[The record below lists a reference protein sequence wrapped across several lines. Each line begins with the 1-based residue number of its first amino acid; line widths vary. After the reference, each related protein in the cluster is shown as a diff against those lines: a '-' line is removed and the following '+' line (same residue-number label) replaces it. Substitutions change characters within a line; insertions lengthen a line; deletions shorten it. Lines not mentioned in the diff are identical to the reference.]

1 MKNQS
6 LITQFRHTFIF
17 IIIASIV
24 ATVITYVFALY
35 LYIHSLNKD
44 IYPPN
49 YYERQVPRIEK
60 YINEK
65 NITLLS
71 QSNEEGLK
79 RTIRGDDMLYQ
90 VVDNNGNILY
100 GTNPKKLFKTKEEL
114 FNNFINKTV
123 RKGGYIHTVP
133 IKGDNGKI
141 EGAVILFYQVKITFA
156 NIRGRFVFAVIIMA
170 LFSPFLYIVGFTRWL
185 SKRFVKNINQPLHLL
200 IDASKKIKEKDLDF
214 EIDYYSDNE
223 LGKLCSA
230 FSEMKDELKGSLSAQ
245 WKMEQERVEMVEAL
259 EHDLKS
265 PLSIILGYTD
275 ALIGNNTD
283 DNEKLHRYLTVIR
296 ENTEKS
302 AALVQKMQY
311 TSDLEKSNIQLNLVP
326 INLPEFLRQ
335 KVQDYELQAHQKE
348 VELILKMQGN
358 IQSPIQIDVDRLTR
372 IFDNIISNSLQY
384 TPSGGNIS
392 ITVKDEKNCI
402 SYEICDSGRG
412 FSSKDLKKALD
423 KFYRGD
429 EARQTKGGHSGLGL
443 YIVKQLVEQLGGS
456 VKIENSKSGGAC
468 VKFWHSI

>member
-6 LITQFRHTFIF
+6 LIAQFRHTFIF

-24 ATVITYVFALY
+24 ATVITYVFAIY
-35 LYIHSLNKD
+35 LYIYSLNKD

-65 NITLLS
+65 NIALLS

-170 LFSPFLYIVGFTRWL
+170 LFFPFLYIVGFTRWL

-259 EHDLKS
+259 AHDLKS

>member
-156 NIRGRFVFAVIIMA
+156 NSRGRFVFAVIIMA
-170 LFSPFLYIVGFTRWL
+170 LFSPFIYIVGFTRWL

-259 EHDLKS
+259 AHDLKS

>member
-24 ATVITYVFALY
+24 ATVITYVFAIY
-35 LYIHSLNKD
+35 LYIYSLNKD
-44 IYPPN
+44 IYQPN

-65 NITLLS
+65 NIALLS

-156 NIRGRFVFAVIIMA
+156 NSRGRFVFAVIIMA

-259 EHDLKS
+259 AHDLKS

>member
-6 LITQFRHTFIF
+6 LIAQFRHTFIF

-24 ATVITYVFALY
+24 ATVITYIFAIY
-35 LYIHSLNKD
+35 LYIYSLNKD

-65 NITLLS
+65 NIALLS

-114 FNNFINKTV
+114 LNNFINRTV

-259 EHDLKS
+259 AHDLKS

>member
-1 MKNQS
+1 M
-6 LITQFRHTFIF
+6 
-17 IIIASIV
+17 
-24 ATVITYVFALY
+24 
-35 LYIHSLNKD
+35 YIHSLNKD

-79 RTIRGDDMLYQ
+79 RTIRGDDMPYQ

-156 NIRGRFVFAVIIMA
+156 NSRGRFVFAVIIMA
-170 LFSPFLYIVGFTRWL
+170 LFSPFIYIVGFTRWL

-259 EHDLKS
+259 AHDLKS

-348 VELILKMQGN
+348 VELILKMKGN

>member
-1 MKNQS
+1 M
-6 LITQFRHTFIF
+6 
-17 IIIASIV
+17 
-24 ATVITYVFALY
+24 
-35 LYIHSLNKD
+35 YIYSLNKD

-65 NITLLS
+65 NIALLS

-156 NIRGRFVFAVIIMA
+156 NSRGRFVFAVIIMA

-259 EHDLKS
+259 AHDLKS

>member
-6 LITQFRHTFIF
+6 LIAQFRHTFIF

-24 ATVITYVFALY
+24 ATVITYVFAIY
-35 LYIHSLNKD
+35 LYIYSLNKD
-44 IYPPN
+44 IYQPN

-65 NITLLS
+65 NIALLS

-156 NIRGRFVFAVIIMA
+156 NSRGRFVFAVIIMA

-259 EHDLKS
+259 AHDLKS

>member
-24 ATVITYVFALY
+24 VTVITYVFALY

-259 EHDLKS
+259 AHDLKS

>member
-6 LITQFRHTFIF
+6 LIAQFRHTFIF

-24 ATVITYVFALY
+24 ATVITYVFAIY
-35 LYIHSLNKD
+35 LYIYSLNKD

-65 NITLLS
+65 NIALLS

-259 EHDLKS
+259 AHDLKS

-302 AALVQKMQY
+302 ATLVQKMQY

>member
-259 EHDLKS
+259 AHDLKS

-456 VKIENSKSGGAC
+456 VKIENSKSAGEPGNT
-468 VKFWHSI
+468 